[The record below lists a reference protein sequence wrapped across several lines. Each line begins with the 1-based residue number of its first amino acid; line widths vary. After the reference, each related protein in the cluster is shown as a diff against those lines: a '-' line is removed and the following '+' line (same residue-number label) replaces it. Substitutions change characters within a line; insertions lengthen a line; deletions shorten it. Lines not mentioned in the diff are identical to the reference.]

1 MDPSRAAGRRPR
13 GVQIQSPRLIHNANF
28 RRWLRER
35 LATGFE
41 LSLRFSRMTLLERCC
56 WITKRPGPGNPHFE
70 GLMDELVI
78 YNRDLT
84 EEELQEL
91 IKK

>member
-1 MDPSRAAGRRPR
+1 MDYQAARPAQLFIDGALVRLGSGDGADGAITTDLRALG
-13 GVQIQSPRLIHNANF
+13 S
-28 RRWLRER
+28 ER
-35 LATGFE
+35 Y
-41 LSLRFSRMTLLERCC
+41 

-84 EEELQEL
+84 AEELQEL

>member
-1 MDPSRAAGRRPR
+1 MA
-13 GVQIQSPRLIHNANF
+13 
-28 RRWLRER
+28 
-35 LATGFE
+35 
-41 LSLRFSRMTLLERCC
+41 LLERCC

-78 YNRDLT
+78 YNRDWT
-84 EEELQEL
+84 AEELQEL

>member
-1 MDPSRAAGRRPR
+1 
-13 GVQIQSPRLIHNANF
+13 
-28 RRWLRER
+28 
-35 LATGFE
+35 
-41 LSLRFSRMTLLERCC
+41 MTLLERCC
-56 WITKRPGPGNPHFE
+56 WITKRPGPGHPRFE

-84 EEELQEL
+84 AEELQEL

>member
-1 MDPSRAAGRRPR
+1 M
-13 GVQIQSPRLIHNANF
+13 HNANS
-28 RRWLRER
+28 RRWLRKR

-41 LSLRFSRMTLLERCC
+41 LSLRFSRMALLERSC

-84 EEELQEL
+84 ADELQEL

>member
-1 MDPSRAAGRRPR
+1 VWQRPNQLLHLTGPASRRFE
-13 GVQIQSPRLIHNANF
+13 VY
-28 RRWLRER
+28 WL
-35 LATGFE
+35 
-41 LSLRFSRMTLLERCC
+41 SS
-56 WITKRPGPGNPHFE
+56 RPGPGNPLFE

-84 EEELQEL
+84 AEELQEL

>member
-1 MDPSRAAGRRPR
+1 VQASVG
-13 GVQIQSPRLIHNANF
+13 GVWPGKAVLPGYPLHGLHGFFRL
-28 RRWLRER
+28 
-35 LATGFE
+35 
-41 LSLRFSRMTLLERCC
+41 SRMTLLERCC

-84 EEELQEL
+84 AEELQEL

>member
-1 MDPSRAAGRRPR
+1 MRRRVSRTVLKAGETGRPVSPSQRCC
-13 GVQIQSPRLIHNANF
+13 VRL
-28 RRWLRER
+28 
-35 LATGFE
+35 
-41 LSLRFSRMTLLERCC
+41 SRMTLLERCC

-84 EEELQEL
+84 AEELQEL

>member
-1 MDPSRAAGRRPR
+1 MLQQSAAPTVGWAALRQARAAAAEHC
-13 GVQIQSPRLIHNANF
+13 VRL
-28 RRWLRER
+28 
-35 LATGFE
+35 
-41 LSLRFSRMTLLERCC
+41 SRMTLLERCC

-84 EEELQEL
+84 AEELQEL

>member
-1 MDPSRAAGRRPR
+1 M
-13 GVQIQSPRLIHNANF
+13 HNANS
-28 RRWLRER
+28 RRWLRKR

-41 LSLRFSRMTLLERCC
+41 LSLRFSRMALLERSC

-84 EEELQEL
+84 ADELQEL
-91 IKK
+91 IEK

>member
-1 MDPSRAAGRRPR
+1 MATSRLYPGGGGDAA
-13 GVQIQSPRLIHNANF
+13 
-28 RRWLRER
+28 
-35 LATGFE
+35 
-41 LSLRFSRMTLLERCC
+41 SLPDLSRMTLLERCC

-84 EEELQEL
+84 AEELQEL

>member
-1 MDPSRAAGRRPR
+1 MIQASVGRRELPR
-13 GVQIQSPRLIHNANF
+13 GLDD
-28 RRWLRER
+28 
-35 LATGFE
+35 
-41 LSLRFSRMTLLERCC
+41 
-56 WITKRPGPGNPHFE
+56 RPGPGNPHFE

-84 EEELQEL
+84 AEELQEL